1 MRISKNI
8 KTDSYGIQFF
18 FSHILKKRKRKKKES
33 FTHIILRLI
42 LVTYRPVQT
51 HPRPDPP
58 GGPDRNRSET
68 G

>member
-18 FSHILKKRKRKKKES
+18 FSHILKKKKKES

-58 GGPDRNRSET
+58 RGPDRNRSET

>member
-42 LVTYRPVQT
+42 LVTYPT
-51 HPRPDPP
+51 HY
-58 GGPDRNRSET
+58 N
-68 G
+68 

>member
-18 FSHILKKRKRKKKES
+18 FSHILKKKKKES
-33 FTHIILRLI
+33 FTHIIFRLI

-58 GGPDRNRSET
+58 GGPDQNRSET